1 MKSLDETKRIQR
13 ASGKRRWPALAVI
26 FAGLVLWLASYSSR
40 AFDGSATS
48 LAAVNLTASSAVQD
62 YGNFLHSSAS
72 HSKLNC
78 ASCHKRTD
86 NSAIPQFPGHKAC
99 ADCHFAQFVTP
110 QIPMCNIC
118 HSSLSGGNPP
128 LRGFPTRFKE
138 SFNAKFDHAQH
149 STGEARPASNCA
161 ACHTASQQRGV
172 AMTIPGGIV
181 AHNNCYQC
189 HSPGKTFGGRDISS
203 CATCH
208 ETAGYRRTST
218 NSTAFNTG
226 FSHAKHGPRQ
236 RLNCADCHTLRAGL
250 PQGRQVTSPR
260 AAQHF
265 SAGSTRSCASCHNNR
280 RAFGEEDFD
289 DCKRC
294 HTGQT
299 FSFRGVK

>member
-1 MKSLDETKRIQR
+1 MKSLDESRRMQR
-13 ASGKRRWPALAVI
+13 ASGKRRWPALVVLC
-26 FAGLVLWLASYSSR
+26 AGLGLWLASYSSR
-40 AFDGSATS
+40 AFERNAPAT
-48 LAAVNLTASSAVQD
+48 ATVNTVAQD
-62 YGNFLHSSAS
+62 YGKFLHTSDS

-78 ASCHKRTD
+78 ASCHNRTD
-86 NSAIPQFPGHKAC
+86 NSATPRFPGHKSC
-99 ADCHFAQFVTP
+99 MDCHQAQFLTP

-138 SFNAKFDHAQH
+138 SFNVKFDHAQH
-149 STGEARPASNCA
+149 SSGEAAASCA
-161 ACHTASQQRGV
+161 SCHTASLRRGV
-172 AMTIPGGIV
+172 AMTIPAGIA
-181 AHNNCYQC
+181 AHNSCYQC

-208 ETAGYRRTST
+208 QTGGYRRTST

-236 RLNCADCHTLRAGL
+236 RLNCADCHSLRAGL

-265 SAGSTRSCASCHNNR
+265 SAGNTRSCASCHNNR
-280 RAFGEEDFD
+280 RAFGEADFD

-294 HTGQT
+294 HTGAT
-299 FSFRGVK
+299 FRN